1 MRILIIDNDNEVA
14 QRSAASLRERLEAP
28 VELETAV
35 SLGQGIRALLEY
47 PFDLVILELGVNGAA
62 GIVSLSGI
70 RGAAPEVPVV
80 VYSRGL
86 DELTAIRALKAGAQ
100 ECLAKEET
108 SAIELARAAQF
119 AVERQRRLSDLD
131 ADRVEA
137 AHRATHDT
145 LTGLANRELFL
156 EELERALI
164 QGQRH
169 GRRTAILFIDLDGF
183 KAVND
188 VHGHGHGDTLLRI
201 VAGRLME
208 CMRRSDLVAR
218 LGGDEFVVLLPEV
231 NSRRDVQQV
240 RETILAHLRVPIPLA
255 EGLQVSV
262 GGSIGTAMSPRDGV
276 TAVQLLEVADAEMYR
291 DKQGR
296 RLARAA
302 TVAHEEAA
310 PEAAG
315 PSAPTDVAP
324 PAPPAAQP
332 PAAPPTEHAGPA
344 EIVPPADRGADASGP
359 GLRLAASTTRP
370 RDEQRLHEAVAA
382 QEFEVHFQPI
392 VDLRAHRAC
401 AAEALLRWR
410 DPLAGLRLPDA
421 FVPLAEDS
429 GLIISL
435 GETVMRRVC
444 EAVTRWRIE
453 FPGHPVH
460 VAVNLSPV
468 EVAAPGFVRRVADI
482 LQQTGCPAEAL
493 TLEVSEEC
501 LRQDPVGAADTL
513 GALKALGLR
522 LVVDDFGMGHG
533 TLTMLRDVPV
543 DGIKLDRRLV
553 SRIDGNG
560 RDAAIV
566 AATIQMAR
574 ALELEIIAE
583 GVETA
588 EQARRLN
595 ALACHVQQGNYF
607 GLPLAP
613 TEADNLWRAV
623 HALPNS
629 DSGGLHGRANRDV
642 SAQELR
648 GVPQ

>member
-28 VELETAV
+28 VELETVV

-108 SAIELARAAQF
+108 SAVELARAAQF
-119 AVERQRRLSDLD
+119 AVERQRRLSYLD

-240 RETILAHLRVPIPLA
+240 RETILAHLRVPVTLT

-302 TVAHEEAA
+302 AVAHEEDAPVAHEEDPPVAHEEAAPIAEGPSATAAHEEAA
-310 PEAAG
+310 PEAKR
-315 PSAPTDVAP
+315 PSAL
-324 PAPPAAQP
+324 
-332 PAAPPTEHAGPA
+332 AG
-344 EIVPPADRGADASGP
+344 
-359 GLRLAASTTRP
+359 STTRP

-410 DPLAGLRLPDA
+410 DPLAGLRLPEA

-444 EAVTRWRIE
+444 EAVTRWRVE

-553 SRIDGNG
+553 SRIDGSG

-566 AATIQMAR
+566 AAAIQMAR

-613 TEADNLWRAV
+613 TEADSLWRAV
-623 HALPNS
+623 HALPI
-629 DSGGLHGRANRDV
+629 DSGGLHGRANRDA

-648 GVPQ
+648 SVPQ